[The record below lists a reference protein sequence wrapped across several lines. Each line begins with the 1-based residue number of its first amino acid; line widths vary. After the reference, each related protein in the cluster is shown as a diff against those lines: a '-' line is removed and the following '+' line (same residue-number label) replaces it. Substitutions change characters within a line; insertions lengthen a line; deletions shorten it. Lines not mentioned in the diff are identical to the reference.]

1 MHLVHCY
8 NYGGNCYYL
17 RSSKEV
23 PTGGIAKLLFEFKKT
38 GQEKYGAG
46 GIGRL
51 YINGS
56 EAGEGSIPQTI
67 KFVYS
72 LDESFDIG
80 RDTGSPVTEEYKADA
95 QFSGT
100 INKVVIDLAGER
112 LVDREAETRVAMDG
126 QECKSKVAT
135 HDNDNYIK
143 LYTTNSFSYSLIYY
157 SGNQNNLVSSN
168 EISTS
173 NWSTN
178 QSL

>member
-46 GIGRL
+46 GIRRL

-80 RDTGSPVTEEYKADA
+80 RDTGSPVTEEYKADT

-112 LVDREAETRVAMDG
+112 LVDREAETRVAMKR
-126 QECKSKVAT
+126 Q
-135 HDNDNYIK
+135 
-143 LYTTNSFSYSLIYY
+143 
-157 SGNQNNLVSSN
+157 
-168 EISTS
+168 
-173 NWSTN
+173 
-178 QSL
+178 